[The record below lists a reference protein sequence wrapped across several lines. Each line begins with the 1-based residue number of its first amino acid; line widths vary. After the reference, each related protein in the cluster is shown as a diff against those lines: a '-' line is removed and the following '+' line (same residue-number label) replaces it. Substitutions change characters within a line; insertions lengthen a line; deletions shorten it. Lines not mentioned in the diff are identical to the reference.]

1 MSGIRSLK
9 ASMRLTKYQ
18 IITLAVFGVISI
30 TVLGVLTS
38 GIIVNAMASNPNSS
52 FRLSLA
58 NYYVTPTPF
67 QPNAYANILED
78 GTIEMLPQPIL
89 TPTPVP
95 TFPVADLPKNQ
106 LNILLL
112 GVDDFGENNFR
123 TDVIMLLSVSPKHK
137 TASLISFPRDLYV
150 TIPGYYSNRI
160 NTAWGLGG
168 WPLLQDTFEVNFGI
182 RPERFMMVNFNGF
195 VDVIESLGGIDV
207 EVTAELQ
214 DSCYL
219 TPSGWCTITPGMM
232 HMDGETALWYSRS
245 RLTTS
250 DFDRNRRAQEVVKAA
265 FKKAMSMNMIFK
277 AAEFYRYYRDYI
289 DTNVQLIELIPLF
302 PMASNLM
309 NTDNIR
315 HYSVSTDMVANY
327 ITAEG
332 AMVLLP
338 NFDAIRGMLAEAL
351 YQGE

>member
-1 MSGIRSLK
+1 
-9 ASMRLTKYQ
+9 MRLKKHQ
-18 IITLAVFGVISI
+18 IITLAVFGVISLAI
-30 TVLGVLTS
+30 LGVLTT
-38 GIIVNAMASNPNSS
+38 GILVNALVSSPNSPY
-52 FRLSLA
+52 RISLA
-58 NYYVTPTPF
+58 NYYATPTPF
-67 QPNAYANILED
+67 QPNSYANILED

-123 TDVIMLLSVSPKHK
+123 TDVIMLLSVNPTQK

-160 NTAWGLGG
+160 NTTWSLGG
-168 WPLLQDTFEVNFGI
+168 WSLLQDTFEVNFGI
-182 RPERFMMVNFNGF
+182 RPERYMMVNFNGF

-214 DSCYL
+214 DNCHI

-250 DFDRNRRAQEVVKAA
+250 DFDRNRRAQEVVKAG
-265 FKKAMSMNMIFK
+265 FKKAMNMNMIFK
-277 AAEFYRYYRDYI
+277 ALEFYRYYREYV
-289 DTNVQLIELIPLF
+289 DTNVQLNELIPLF
-302 PMASNLM
+302 PMASTLTNS
-309 NTDNIR
+309 DNIH
-315 HYSVSTDMVANY
+315 HYAVSSDMVSNY
-327 ITAEG
+327 ITGEG

-351 YQGE
+351 YQGQ

>member
-1 MSGIRSLK
+1 
-9 ASMRLTKYQ
+9 MRLKKHQ
-18 IITLAVFGVISI
+18 IITLAVFGIISLAI
-30 TVLGVLTS
+30 LGVLTT
-38 GIIVNAMASNPNSS
+38 GILVNALVSSPNSPY
-52 FRLSLA
+52 RLSLA
-58 NYYVTPTPF
+58 NYYATPTPF
-67 QPNAYANILED
+67 QPNSYANILED

-123 TDVIMLLSVSPKHK
+123 TDVIMLLSVNPTHK

-160 NTAWGLGG
+160 NTAWSLGG
-168 WPLLQDTFEVNFGI
+168 WSLLQDTFEVNFGI
-182 RPERFMMVNFNGF
+182 RPERYMMVNFNGF

-214 DSCYL
+214 DSCHI
-219 TPSGWCTITPGMM
+219 TPSGWCTIAPGMM

-250 DFDRNRRAQEVVKAA
+250 DFDRNRRAQEVVKAG
-265 FKKAMSMNMIFK
+265 FKKAMNLNMIFK
-277 AAEFYRYYRDYI
+277 APEFYRYYRDFV
-289 DTNVQLIELIPLF
+289 DTNVQLTELIPLF
-302 PMASNLM
+302 PMASTLTNS
-309 NTDNIR
+309 DNIH
-315 HYSVSTDMVANY
+315 HYAVSTDMVSNY
-327 ITAEG
+327 ITGEG